1 MAFNCPNSQLIIDT
15 DCIKYRI
22 QSYLSVLWIALQPMM
37 VQYELFFKSLIL
49 MIMELEIFVMWKFL
63 TFGSVDLSPP
73 VNSK

>member
-15 DCIKYRI
+15 DSIVFEC
-22 QSYLSVLWIALQPMM
+22 LLWIALQPMM

-49 MIMELEIFVMWKFL
+49 MIMELEIFVMWKFFS
-63 TFGSVDLSPP
+63 FGSVDLSPP